1 MGMEKGILTDFCG
14 LQCFLDNDKI
24 SSITL
29 DAVIAKEKGII
40 FPLIFSF
47 QSGVHKGDL
56 DIALT
61 ELFSN

>member
-40 FPLIFSF
+40 SSDFFFS
-47 QSGVHKGDL
+47 VWC
-56 DIALT
+56 T
-61 ELFSN
+61 